1 MRLTRALLALLL
13 FAQPLL
19 ADGEQTRRTDA
30 GVRMFGTLLAADV
43 DLSKKT
49 VDDGRVLLLIYY
61 TSDGRRAEELAK
73 ALRVAADGSEKKI
86 GGLPVLVET
95 TSDPAFKTYGKRVP
109 AGIFLSQPPDGG
121 TLRSIVQFG
130 IAHRVIV
137 YSPFEGHV
145 ESGVLGGLSIGA
157 QVRPYVNAATLQ
169 ASQISLKPIFMKVTK
184 VYQ

>member
-1 MRLTRALLALLL
+1 MLALAL
-13 FAQPLL
+13 PLL
-19 ADGEQTRRTDA
+19 ADSDESRRTDA

-49 VDDGRVLLLIYY
+49 VDEGKVLLVIYY
-61 TSDGRRAEELAK
+61 TNDGRRAEELAK
-73 ALRVAADGSEKKI
+73 ALRVATDGSAKKI
-86 GGLPVLVET
+86 GGLPVQVET
-95 TSDPAFKTYGKRVP
+95 TSDPSFKTYGKRVP
-109 AGIFLSQPPDGG
+109 AGIFLAQPPDGS

-130 IAHRVIV
+130 IQHRVIV

-157 QVRPYVNAATLQ
+157 QVRPYVNAATLA